1 MNQSYNTLTYL
12 INHVY
17 YSTKQEVSRFEYT
30 ILFILYRAIYVYWQQ
45 LTGVIFQRGR
55 QQAPDPL
62 HAGAGRQVPLLR
74 GRLRQPGARRQAAGL
89 GQVHELRPDLR
100 RPGLRHLQQGRR

>member
-1 MNQSYNTLTYL
+1 M

-17 YSTKQEVSRFEYT
+17 YSTKHEVFRFEYS
-30 ILFILYRAIYVYWQQ
+30 ILLYRAIYVYWLQ

-55 QQAPDPL
+55 QQAPDSL